1 MEKLSPRTEHS
12 DIQNKDGNEITIS
25 LPGALSATATNYGV
39 FFIANR
45 PIEIMKIKEV
55 HSTAGSDGGAVTLQ
69 IEKLTGTTA
78 LDSGST
84 ILNTAFDL
92 KGTANT
98 VVSYSGY
105 IGLNA
110 NRQLV
115 EGDRLALKDAGTL
128 TSLAG
133 VCVTIYYKYLGEGQ
147 YK

>member
-1 MEKLSPRTEHS
+1 MKFDEIE
-12 DIQNKDGNEITIS
+12 NKDGNEITVN
-25 LPGALSATATNYGV
+25 LAGTLSATATNYGV

-45 PIEIMKIKEV
+45 SIEITKIKEV
-55 HSTAGSDGGAVTLQ
+55 HSTAGSDGSAVTLQ

-98 VVSYSGY
+98 VVAYQGYSGLT
-105 IGLNA
+105 I
-110 NRQLV
+110 NRQLK

-128 TSLAG
+128 TNVAG
-133 VCVTIYYKYLGEGQ
+133 VCVTIYYKYSGNGQ
-147 YK
+147 YKS

>member
-1 MEKLSPRTEHS
+1 MVNDYRQL
-12 DIQNKDGNEITIS
+12 INKDGNEITVN
-25 LPGALSATATNYGV
+25 LGGTLSATAANYGV

-45 PIEIMKIKEV
+45 PIEIVKVKEV
-55 HSTAGSDGGAVTLQ
+55 HSTAGSDGSAVTLQ
-69 IEKLTGTTA
+69 LEKLTGTTA

-105 IGLNA
+105 KGLNS
-110 NRQLV
+110 NRILR

-128 TSLAG
+128 TNVAG
-133 VCVTIYYKYLGEGQ
+133 VCVSIYFKYANNGH
-147 YK
+147 YV

>member
-1 MEKLSPRTEHS
+1 MEFA
-12 DIQNKDGNEITIS
+12 DIQNKDGNEITVS
-25 LPGALSATATNYGV
+25 LPGTLSATATNYGV

-45 PIEIMKIKEV
+45 PIEITKIKEV
-55 HSTAGSDGGAVTLQ
+55 HNTAGSDGSAVTLQ

-84 ILNTAFDL
+84 ILNTAFNL

-98 VVSYSGY
+98 VVSYQGY
-105 IGLNA
+105 KDLTI

-128 TSLAG
+128 TNVAG
-133 VCVTIYYKYLGEGQ
+133 VCVTIYYKYLGNGQ